1 VAFEVRYLDLQS
13 TRAGPVVTVYL
24 ETMSTQKALEV
35 LTLGWV
41 LSIDID
47 AGLATIRLVRDT
59 FSLQTALDKLIIHEV
74 QAQMFE

>member
-13 TRAGPVVTVYL
+13 TRARPVVTVYL

-59 FSLQTALDKLIIHEV
+59 FSLQTALDKLFIHEV

>member
-1 VAFEVRYLDLQS
+1 VAFEVRYLDFQS
-13 TRAGPVVTVYL
+13 TRARPVVTVYL

>member
-13 TRAGPVVTVYL
+13 TRARPVVTVYL

-59 FSLQTALDKLIIHEV
+59 FSLQTALVKLIIHEV
-74 QAQMFE
+74 QAQIFE

>member
-1 VAFEVRYLDLQS
+1 VAFEVRYLNLEGA
-13 TRAGPVVTVYL
+13 RARPVVTVYL

-59 FSLQTALDKLIIHEV
+59 FGLQTALDKLIIHEV